1 MACSACHP
9 RPHVQATHFGRA
21 AGPSRGCGR
30 GVGLLAEGSGSPFP
44 LSGSF
49 SGGPATEGRGC
60 EFLSGAMSFPAQ
72 SRNNQICSR
81 ILCSLIC
88 QERP

>member
-9 RPHVQATHFGRA
+9 RPHVQAAHFGRA

-30 GVGLLAEGSGSPFP
+30 GMGLLAEGSGSPFP

-49 SGGPATEGRGC
+49 GGGPATEGPR
-60 EFLSGAMSFPAQ
+60 L
-72 SRNNQICSR
+72 
-81 ILCSLIC
+81 
-88 QERP
+88 